1 MAKIRKGKQLAASIS
16 DASVSDI
23 AFLLLI
29 FFIVTTVFVKERGLK
44 VNLPRGERIE
54 KISRKNA
61 VTVYVDSHGT
71 ISIDDFDVSIPMV
84 YNVMTR
90 KLLEDYNMV
99 AAFRTDQ
106 NTPYGVMA
114 DIMNQMRR
122 AEALRVSFEG
132 KHRR

>member
-1 MAKIRKGKQLAASIS
+1 MAKIKQGKKLDAAIS
-16 DASVSDI
+16 DASVSDV

-29 FFIVTTVFVKERGLK
+29 FFIVTTVFVKERGLR
-44 VNLPRGERIE
+44 VNLPRGEKIE

-61 VTVYVDSHGT
+61 VTVYVDNHGT

-84 YNVMTR
+84 YNVMLR
-90 KLLEDYNMV
+90 KLSEDYNMV
-99 AAFRTDQ
+99 TAFRADQ
-106 NTPYGVMA
+106 RTTFGVMA
-114 DIMNQMRR
+114 DVMNQMRR

>member
-1 MAKIRKGKQLAASIS
+1 MAKIKQGKKLDSAIS

-29 FFIVTTVFVKERGLK
+29 FFIVTTVFVKERGLR

-84 YNVMTR
+84 YNVMLR
-90 KLLEDYNMV
+90 KLSEDYSMIT
-99 AAFRTDQ
+99 AFRTDQ
-106 NTPYGVMA
+106 NTTYGVMA

>member
-1 MAKIRKGKQLAASIS
+1 MAKIKQGKKLDSAIS

-29 FFIVTTVFVKERGLK
+29 FFIVTTVFVKERGLR
-44 VNLPRGERIE
+44 VTLPRGERIE

-71 ISIDDFDVSIPMV
+71 ISIDDFEVSIPMV
-84 YNVMTR
+84 YNVMLR
-90 KLLEDYNMV
+90 KLSEDYNMIT
-99 AAFRTDQ
+99 AFRADQ
-106 NTPYGVMA
+106 RTPFGVMA
-114 DIMNQMRR
+114 DVMNQMRR

>member
-1 MAKIRKGKQLAASIS
+1 MAKIKQGKKLESAIS
-16 DASVSDI
+16 DASVSDV

-29 FFIVTTVFVKERGLK
+29 FFIVTTVFVKERGLR
-44 VNLPRGERIE
+44 VVLPRGERIE

-71 ISIDDFDVSIPMV
+71 ISIDDFEVTIPMV
-84 YNVMTR
+84 YNVMLR
-90 KLLEDYNMV
+90 KLSEDYNMIT
-99 AAFRTDQ
+99 AFRADQ
-106 NTPYGVMA
+106 RTPFGVMA
-114 DIMNQMRR
+114 DVMNQMRR

>member
-1 MAKIRKGKQLAASIS
+1 MAKIKKSKQLTASIS
-16 DASVSDI
+16 DASVSDL

-44 VNLPRGERIE
+44 VMLPRGERIE

-71 ISIDDFDVSIPMV
+71 ISIDDYSVDIPMI
-84 YNVMTR
+84 YNVMLR
-90 KLLEDYNMV
+90 KMHEDYNMIT
-99 AAFRTDQ
+99 AFRTDQ